1 MVSHSKEITEKPYLI
16 ANIGTLNLLFWTR
29 MSLWKIKSVKVVL
42 VIIRVLG
49 TIPKRMKEYLRNINS
64 GIELAA
70 LQSAF
75 LNPES

>member
-1 MVSHSKEITEKPYLI
+1 
-16 ANIGTLNLLFWTR
+16 

>member
-1 MVSHSKEITEKPYLI
+1 MK
-16 ANIGTLNLLFWTR
+16 G
-29 MSLWKIKSVKVVL
+29 VKVVL

-64 GIELAA
+64 GIELVA
-70 LQSAF
+70 LQTAF